1 MNTKIVYTYR
11 DASNYKA
18 GGSEIVKGIVT
29 DSDLKTM
36 EYFIPHEVGL
46 PELQQQ
52 LTIYNGGGYTDDD
65 HVYHELDDYEQT
77 EDRPTIEMTAGE
89 FIKKY
94 NNALCDELSE
104 IERLG
109 L

>member
-1 MNTKIVYTYR
+1 MNTKIIYTYR

-18 GGSEIVKGIVT
+18 GGSEIVKGIIK
-29 DSDLKTM
+29 DSDLT
-36 EYFIPHEVGL
+36 ERDYFIPHEVDL

-52 LTIYNGGGYTDDD
+52 LTHYNGGGYTDDD
-65 HVYHELDDYEQT
+65 HVYHELDDCEQT
-77 EDRPTIEMTAGE
+77 EDRPTVEMTAGE
-89 FIKKY
+89 FIQKY
-94 NNALCDELSE
+94 NNAPCDELSE

>member
-1 MNTKIVYTYR
+1 MNTKINYTYR

-18 GGSEIVKGIVT
+18 GGCEIVKGIIQV
-29 DSDLKTM
+29 SDFNAK

-52 LTIYNGGGYTDDD
+52 LTHYNGGGFTDDD
-65 HVYHELDDYEQT
+65 HVYHELDDCEPT
-77 EDRPTIEMTAGE
+77 EDKPTIELTGKE
-89 FIKKY
+89 FIQKY
-94 NNALCDELSE
+94 NNAPNDVLAEM
-104 IERLG
+104 ERLG

>member
-1 MNTKIVYTYR
+1 MNTRINYTYR

-18 GGSEIVKGIVT
+18 SGSEIIKGVIK
-29 DSDLKTM
+29 DSDLTVM

-52 LTIYNGGGYTDDD
+52 LTKYNGGSYTDDD
-65 HVYHELDDYEQT
+65 HVYHELNECEPT
-77 EDRPTIEMTAGE
+77 EDKPTLGITAEE
-89 FIKKY
+89 FIQKY
-94 NNALCDELSE
+94 SNAPCNELAE